1 MSSAECAE
9 VIVIDDDIR
18 IQNALKRL
26 LPAQGFKVR
35 VFSSAK
41 EFLENIDGELPGG
54 CLLLDIEMPG
64 MNGIELQALLFQ
76 RGIDIPVVFMTGRA
90 TVSRSVQAMKQGAV
104 DFLEKPVD
112 GQTLIDVIRN
122 AVERSRKH
130 FLEKQ
135 ECLDLDQRFQSLSA
149 RERDVLRLVAKGLLN
164 KQIAAE
170 LNIAEVTVKLHR
182 ARVMEKMQA
191 NSLAELIG
199 MTVKMKLPPC
209 SAPIR

>member
-26 LPAQGFKVR
+26 LPPHGFKAR
-35 VFSSAK
+35 AFSSAR
-41 EFLENIDGELPGG
+41 EFLENIDRVLPGG

-64 MNGIELQALLFQ
+64 MNGIELQALLLQ
-76 RGIDIPVVFMTGRA
+76 RGIDIPVIFMTGRA
-90 TVSRSVQAMKQGAV
+90 TVPRSVQAMKQGAV
-104 DFLEKPVD
+104 EFLEKPVD

-122 AVERSRKH
+122 AVERSRRQ
-130 FLEKQ
+130 LSEKQ

-164 KQIAAE
+164 KQIAAA
-170 LNIAEVTVKLHR
+170 LHIAEVTVKLHR
-182 ARVMEKMQA
+182 ARVMAKMQA
-191 NSLAELIG
+191 SSLAELIG
-199 MTVKMKLPPC
+199 MTSKMKLPPC
-209 SAPIR
+209 SAPVR

>member
-26 LPAQGFKVR
+26 LPAHGFKVR
-35 VFSSAK
+35 GFSSAK
-41 EFLENIDGELPGG
+41 EFLENIDRVLPGG

-64 MNGIELQALLFQ
+64 INGIELQALLLQ
-76 RGIDIPVVFMTGRA
+76 RGLDIPVVFITGRA
-90 TVSRSVQAMKQGAV
+90 TVPRSVQAMKQGAV

-112 GQTLIDVIRN
+112 GQTLINVIRN
-122 AVERSRKH
+122 AVERSRRQ
-130 FLEKQ
+130 LSEKQ

-170 LNIAEVTVKLHR
+170 LDIAEVTVKVHR
-182 ARVMEKMQA
+182 ARVMKKMQA
-191 NSLAELIG
+191 NSLAELSG

>member
-26 LPAQGFKVR
+26 LPAHGFKVR
-35 VFSSAK
+35 GFSSAK
-41 EFLENIDGELPGG
+41 EFLENIDRVLPGG

-64 MNGIELQALLFQ
+64 MNGIELQALLLQ
-76 RGIDIPVVFMTGRA
+76 RGLDIPVVFMTGRA
-90 TVSRSVQAMKQGAV
+90 TVPRSVQAMKQGAV

-112 GQTLIDVIRN
+112 GQTLINVIRN
-122 AVERSRKH
+122 AVERSRRQ
-130 FLEKQ
+130 LSEKQ

-170 LNIAEVTVKLHR
+170 LDIAEVTVKVHR
-182 ARVMEKMQA
+182 ARVMKKMQA
-191 NSLAELIG
+191 NSLAELSG

>member
-41 EFLENIDGELPGG
+41 EFLENIDGELPVG

-64 MNGIELQALLFQ
+64 MNGIELQALLLQ

-122 AVERSRKH
+122 AVGRSRKH

-182 ARVMEKMQA
+182 ARVMKKMQA

-199 MTVKMKLPPC
+199 MTAKIKLPPC